1 MLKKK
6 RKYCPYCGKSIIN
19 KNEGDMVREY
29 CPECQLFFY
38 NNPLPVVSTIV
49 VKERNVLLVKR
60 RNPPYKGKWCLPSGF
75 AEIGESIQE
84 AALREL
90 KEEAGIDGMI
100 LGFVDVNWT
109 KNYYYGDLIFH
120 TFEVE
125 QTGGITKAGDDAID
139 VKYFPING
147 LPKLAFKSNIKAI
160 ETYIKKKRRDRKMK
174 IVYSYYVLDLVHK
187 GHLKMMENAKAI
199 AGKDGKLIV
208 GILTDEA
215 VMEKKIKPII
225 SFDERF
231 DLANA
236 IKYVDLVVAQET
248 YSPLPNVKK
257 IKPDILMESTSH
269 TDEAIEEANE
279 VMESI
284 GGEVIVI
291 PYYPSQSSTNIK
303 NKINGRD

>member
-1 MLKKK
+1 M
-6 RKYCPYCGKSIIN
+6 R
-19 KNEGDMVREY
+19 
-29 CPECQLFFY
+29 
-38 NNPLPVVSTIV
+38 
-49 VKERNVLLVKR
+49 
-60 RNPPYKGKWCLPSGF
+60 
-75 AEIGESIQE
+75 
-84 AALREL
+84 
-90 KEEAGIDGMI
+90 
-100 LGFVDVNWT
+100 
-109 KNYYYGDLIFH
+109 
-120 TFEVE
+120 
-125 QTGGITKAGDDAID
+125 
-139 VKYFPING
+139 
-147 LPKLAFKSNIKAI
+147 
-160 ETYIKKKRRDRKMK
+160 

-215 VMEKKIKPII
+215 VMEKKARPII

-236 IKYVDLVVAQET
+236 IKFVDLVVAQET

-269 TDEAIEEANE
+269 TDEAIENARE

-284 GGEVIVI
+284 GGKVIVI

-303 NKINGRD
+303 NKINGHNKTN